1 MASPIHRDAI
11 IQSEQFRSTLN
22 NLPGY
27 AEISA
32 NPEFARNLRQFQQVL
47 ERLFSYNRGLR
58 MTPVGYTS
66 TGFVGFYV
74 EAPEVIGGLD
84 LFEEIPLNNEP
95 RKVVDVFQAVLRL
108 MPQDP
113 NTPKESLLRPLPSNP
128 FNRAKEPKSG
138 HQMGSKDVLVDIT
151 PAEISMDKCDPATV
165 FTQGFEYPVE
175 ILCQAFKGEDIR
187 KILKDGPTWV
197 RHFMEEAT
205 TENIESCLSTFN
217 AYKDFV
223 RQFPEKKDSDE
234 GKIKRM
240 RSEECRSIRY
250 NMHMHLG
257 GILKELLPRIRKELG
272 ASDAK
277 RSKAEANLAKATT
290 FKAHLEA
297 EVTELKEER
306 LGTKR
311 RHEAAIL
318 SNTASI
324 EELETRVALADK
336 KLSSQKAS
344 HEHTIE
350 KTSKNFEKM
359 KALGLKY
366 KEEAKVA
373 SLNLA
378 HSEEK
383 VAGLEDKLHKSEA
396 DKAELR
402 KELQSAR
409 EENKKL
415 LSQRSNPRVEADIRQ
430 KAVLKAV
437 AEKEEELDSERAE
450 VERLRA
456 MVQAQD
462 ERAREMYAQRQ
473 ELLARL
479 GSFEEN

>member
-11 IQSEQFRSTLN
+11 IQREQFRSILN
-22 NLPGY
+22 NLPDY

-47 ERLFSYNRGLR
+47 ERLFAYNRGLR

-66 TGFVGFYV
+66 TGFVGFYI

-95 RKVVDVFQAVLRL
+95 MKVVDVFQAILRL

-113 NTPKESLLRPLPSNP
+113 DTPKESLLRPLPSNP
-128 FNRAKEPKSG
+128 FNRAKEPKAG
-138 HQMGSKDVLVDIT
+138 DQMRSKDVLIDIT
-151 PAEISMDKCDPATV
+151 PAEISIDTCDPAT
-165 FTQGFEYPVE
+165 PVE
-175 ILCQAFKGEDIR
+175 ILCQAFKGQDIR
-187 KILKDGPTWV
+187 KILKGGPTWV

-205 TENIESCLSTFN
+205 TKNIESCLSTFN

-234 GKIKRM
+234 GRIKRV

-250 NMHMHLG
+250 SMHMHLG

-277 RSKAEANLAKATT
+277 RSKAEADLAKATT
-290 FKAHLEA
+290 FKARLEA

-311 RHEAAIL
+311 RHEAEIL
-318 SNTASI
+318 SNTTSI
-324 EELETRVALADK
+324 KELETRVALADK
-336 KLSSQKAS
+336 ELSSQKAF

-359 KALGLKY
+359 KTLGLKY

-383 VAGLEDKLHKSEA
+383 VAGLEAKLHKSEA
-396 DKAELR
+396 DNSELR
-402 KELQSAR
+402 KELESAR

-450 VERLRA
+450 VEWLRA

-473 ELLARL
+473 ELLARPR
-479 GSFEEN
+479 SFEEN